1 MSISYSTI
9 KVNKKDELNHTLHVP
24 PFVVTSKSAKM
35 VFLNAGLFEEMPTD
49 PICKVYDY
57 TKGDL
62 VGDREFLKLHAS
74 ALQYS
79 PSGKLISC
87 GFTNGILKLIHSDN
101 FADIQSFSYT
111 RLCINQVMFSRNA
124 NYLAS
129 GDASFCVALLHLQF
143 DADGDRWICTGKYRS
158 HAATVTGVHFTED
171 SEGLT
176 RLFSI
181 GQDTML
187 VEYNVQESTVASGLK
202 LKGQYPLNNLTPPTS
217 ISSYLTFFGE
227 LHLVICDGGFKVR
240 IYDTIRFVC
249 HKTFL
254 GPAFGM
260 PIFHMHCIRNHLA
273 KEYMVFATQEQVIGI
288 MSTPNGNK
296 KNLQMLG
303 LVAHPGV
310 ISSVAVSYDG
320 KVILSIS
327 GLDRLTSL
335 LHPCSPLSYSF
346 SMAFASSSS
355 ISELG
360 FSTKVSG
367 LGLDLTVLVVFLSS
381 HWDPFLIYT

>member
-9 KVNKKDELNHTLHVP
+9 KLNKKDELKHTLHVP
-24 PFVVTSKSAKM
+24 PFVVASKSAKM
-35 VFLNAGLFEEMPTD
+35 VFLHAGLFEEMPTD

-57 TKGDL
+57 TKGEL
-62 VGDREFLKLHAS
+62 VGDREFLKLHVS

-79 PSGKLISC
+79 PSGELISC

-111 RLCINQVMFSRNA
+111 RLCIYQVMFSRNA

-143 DADGDRWICTGKYRS
+143 DVDGDRWICIGKYRS

-187 VEYNVQESTVASGLK
+187 VEYNVQESKVASGLK

-227 LHLVICDGGFKVR
+227 LHLVICDGGFK
-240 IYDTIRFVC
+240 
-249 HKTFL
+249 
-254 GPAFGM
+254 
-260 PIFHMHCIRNHLA
+260 
-273 KEYMVFATQEQVIGI
+273 EYMVFATQEQVIGI

-310 ISSVAVSYDG
+310 ISGVAVSYDG
-320 KVILSIS
+320 KVILSVS
-327 GLDRLTSL
+327 GVDRLTSL
-335 LHPCSPLSYSF
+335 LHPHSPLSYSF
-346 SMAFASSSS
+346 SKAFASSSS